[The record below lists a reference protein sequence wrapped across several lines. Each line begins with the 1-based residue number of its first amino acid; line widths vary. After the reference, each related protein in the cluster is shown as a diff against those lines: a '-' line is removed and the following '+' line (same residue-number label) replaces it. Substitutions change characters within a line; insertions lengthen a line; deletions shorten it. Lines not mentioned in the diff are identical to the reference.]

1 MEKEIQP
8 INSPDY
14 KKIYQDILRIKY
26 PEKTEACKNILKKRH
41 LTSMDVVLLNE
52 IIFGKESIIS
62 NQPHKS
68 YDCDTIHEI
77 LNFQIKN
84 QLNNSQLAKHFKL
97 SRNTILKWKK
107 NREQFSP

>member
-1 MEKEIQP
+1 MDKEIQK

-14 KKIYQDILRIKY
+14 KKIYQDILRKKY
-26 PEKTEACKNILKKRH
+26 PEKTEACTTILKKKQ

-52 IIFGKESIIS
+52 IIFGKESII

-68 YDCDTIHEI
+68 YDCNTIHEI

-107 NREQFSP
+107 SREQFSQ